1 MSDEISFRIQLGLI
15 LPKLQE
21 SLKDDLLKI
30 SQELMTIIKSG
41 SLDDQKV
48 ESEEIKNILMQDL
61 EILVDRDIIPPID
74 AMLNPPSEDTEAGN
88 NEDGTEEAASE
99 E

>member
-21 SLKDDLLKI
+21 SLKDDLVKI
-30 SQELMTIIKSG
+30 SQELMTIIQSG

-48 ESEEIKNILMQDL
+48 EVEEIKNILMQDL

-74 AMLNPPSEDTEAGN
+74 AMLNPPQEDTEAESS
-88 NEDGTEEAASE
+88 EDGAEEAASE

>member
-21 SLKDDLLKI
+21 SLKDDLVKI
-30 SQELMTIIKSG
+30 SQELMTIIQSG

-48 ESEEIKNILMQDL
+48 EVEEIKNILMQDL

-74 AMLNPPSEDTEAGN
+74 AMLNPPSEDTEAGSS
-88 NEDGTEEAASE
+88 EDGSEEAASE

>member
-21 SLKDDLLKI
+21 SLKDDLVKI
-30 SQELMTIIKSG
+30 SQELMTIIQSG

-48 ESEEIKNILMQDL
+48 EVEEIKNILMQDL

-74 AMLNPPSEDTEAGN
+74 AMLNPPSEDTEAGS
-88 NEDGTEEAASE
+88 NEDGSEEAASE